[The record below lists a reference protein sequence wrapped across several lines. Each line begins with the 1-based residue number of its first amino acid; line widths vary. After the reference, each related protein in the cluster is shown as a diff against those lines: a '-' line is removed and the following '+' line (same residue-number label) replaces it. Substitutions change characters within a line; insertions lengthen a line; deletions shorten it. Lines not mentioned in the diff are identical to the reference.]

1 MNEQEIFKKAIETYG
16 EREQSAVAMEEC
28 GELIRA
34 VNKMHRDP
42 SVKHHNELIG
52 EIADVLIM
60 IEQLKIIYDL
70 SPADI
75 ERMRALKI
83 TRLVKRLGM
92 ENKI

>member
-42 SVKHHNELIG
+42 SVNHHNELIG